1 MTEAEPPT
9 TTTAVDAR
17 WRARVHPRNGWRR
30 IRESWVAIVQIV
42 VAATAAYAI
51 AHFGLGH
58 AIPLLAA
65 TVTLSSLGLVRD
77 ARPRQVAETVAGML
91 LGILLAEVIV
101 LVLGGGWWQLAVA
114 LAVTLVVARGV
125 SPQPGF
131 AIAAAI
137 QALIVLI
144 LPGGAPF
151 SRLLDGVVGGV
162 MALAVTALLP
172 RSAVRAELRDG
183 AALFAAYDDAAT
195 AVVQGLRRG
204 DRRRAERGLEKARAL
219 DMPLEQWQS
228 SLESGLSVAR
238 ISPVLRRQRAEL
250 ERHERVRRAMDLAVR
265 NLRVIARSAAYA
277 TEDGAPRPVAADL
290 LADLARGAR
299 VIGDGLADI
308 SAEPAARETLRAV
321 AARLDPAAVLPGAGV
336 TDQNIVTAM
345 RPLAV
350 DLLTA
355 TGMPFEQARRTV
367 PRV

>member
-1 MTEAEPPT
+1 MSAEEPPT
-9 TTTAVDAR
+9 TTTVVDTG
-17 WRARVHPRNGWRR
+17 WRSRVDPRNGWRR
-30 IRESWVAIVQIV
+30 IRDSWVAIAQIV
-42 VAATAAYAI
+42 VAATGAYAL

-58 AIPLLAA
+58 AMPLLAA

-91 LGILLAEVIV
+91 LGILLSELVVV
-101 LVLGGGWWQLAVA
+101 LLGGGWWQLAVV
-114 LAVTLVVARGV
+114 LTVTLVVARAV

-137 QALIVLI
+137 QGLIVVI

-172 RSAVRAELRDG
+172 RSAVRVELRDG
-183 AALFAAYDDAAT
+183 AALFAAYDAAAA

-219 DMPLEQWQS
+219 DRPLEQWQS
-228 SLESGLSVAR
+228 SLESGLAVAR

-250 ERHERVRRAMDLAVR
+250 DRHERVRRAMDLAVR

-277 TEDGAPRPVAADL
+277 TEDGVARPVAADL
-290 LADLARGAR
+290 LADLVRGAGM
-299 VIGDGLADI
+299 IGESLTD
-308 SAEPAARETLRAV
+308 PASETRATDALSAV
-321 AARLDPAAVLPGAGV
+321 AARLDPGVVLPGAGA

-355 TGMPFEQARRTV
+355 TGMPFERARRVV